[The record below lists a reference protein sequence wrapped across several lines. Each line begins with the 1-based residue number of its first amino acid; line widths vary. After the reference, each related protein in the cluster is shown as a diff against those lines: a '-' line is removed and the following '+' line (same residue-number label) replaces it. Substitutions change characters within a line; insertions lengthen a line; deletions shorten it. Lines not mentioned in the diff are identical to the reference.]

1 MTRDR
6 ITETISWHSDN
17 PHLSGN
23 FAPIGTEIDS
33 GPLDV
38 IEGRI
43 PEDLAGAYLRNGP
56 NPRYEPSSYNYPL
69 EGDGM
74 LHALR
79 FEGGKAYYSNRYVR
93 TSGFEVE
100 DRAGRAVYGGIMSP
114 QPVDPELLGPHDDP
128 ENPFKMSAFIG
139 VQHHAG
145 HLLAMGEGEPA
156 WEIGPDLETR
166 GPWTAGTDAPII
178 MGAHNRVHPVTGDLF
193 ALSYDIETP
202 TVTMHHIGRDGQ
214 LRRSFDIELAAPSMI
229 HDFVLT
235 ERYLVLLIGPV
246 VFDMGA
252 MMSGGSFIQWRPE
265 IGTRIAVVP
274 LDGGDVRWFEAEPF
288 FVFHFANGF
297 ERGGEI
303 VVDYI
308 RHQKLHFG
316 YGEPNTEPPTPRRLV
331 LDLAS
336 GRVSEQT
343 WFDRVA
349 EFPRIDDRRNAL
361 ETRYVYAPTLTS
373 SLTGGNGA
381 SATFNC
387 LLRIDTETGDVESH
401 YFGNR
406 IAGEAVFIPRGEGET
421 EGWLG
426 TYLYDPETET
436 SDFVLLDAQGFGSD
450 PVVRLRL
457 PQRVPQGLHGT
468 WVPK

>member
-1 MTRDR
+1 MTRTR
-6 ITETISWHSDN
+6 ITETIAWQSDN
-17 PHLSGN
+17 PHLTGN
-23 FAPIGTEIDS
+23 FAPIGSEIDA
-33 GPLDV
+33 GPLQV
-38 IEGRI
+38 IEGRV
-43 PEDLAGAYLRNGP
+43 PEDLAGAYVRNGP
-56 NPRYEPSSYNYPL
+56 NPRYEPASYNYPL

-79 FEGGKAYYSNRYVR
+79 FEGGKAFYSNRYVR

-100 DRAGRAVYGGIMSP
+100 NRAGRRVYGGVMAP
-114 QPVDPELLGPHDDP
+114 QPVDPALLGPHDDP

-139 VQHHAG
+139 VQHHGG
-145 HLLAMGEGEPA
+145 HLLATGEGEPA
-156 WEIGPDLETR
+156 WDIGPDLETR
-166 GPWTAGTDAPII
+166 GPWTAGTDTPLI

-193 ALSYDIETP
+193 ALTYDLESP
-202 TVTMHHIGRDGQ
+202 TVTMHHVGRDGQ
-214 LRRSFDIELAAPSMI
+214 LRRSFDIGLAAPSMI

-246 VFDMGA
+246 VFDMES

-265 IGTRIAVVP
+265 IGTRIAVMP

-297 ERGGEI
+297 ERGEEI
-303 VVDYI
+303 VVDYV
-308 RHQKLHFG
+308 RHQKLYVG
-316 YGEPNTEPPTPRRLV
+316 YGERNTEPPTPRRLV
-331 LDLAS
+331 LDLGT
-336 GRVSEQT
+336 GRVTQQT

-361 ETRYVYAPTLTS
+361 PTRYVYAPTLTPA
-373 SLTGGNGA
+373 LTGGNGA
-381 SATFNC
+381 SGTFNC
-387 LLRIDTETGDVESH
+387 LLRIDTETGDILPH
-401 YFGNR
+401 DFGNH

-421 EGWLG
+421 EGWLA

-436 SDFVLLDAQGFGSD
+436 SDFVLLDADGFGSD

-468 WVPK
+468 WVPA